1 MCFNIGVVI
10 GPIMG
15 GFAADPIH
23 SFPGLFGENSVFGGE
38 QGVGWMAKWP
48 YALPQLVSSFFI
60 LMSAFAVIMGLDETH
75 PARRDKPD
83 YGRKLGRYLSG
94 SVLRR
99 KPQHRYTSL
108 DGQEGAWRDASIDL
122 EEDPRPP
129 SQPAPD
135 MPAPTTPPDNRFEH
149 PQPPPNTSPQPK
161 DPPKPKIFTTNVL
174 LTLATHFVVALHV
187 SAFNALI
194 FILLP
199 APRSQNSPATT
210 TLFRF
215 TGGLGLPTA
224 KVGLATAIIGIIGF
238 PLQILAYPPLSAR
251 LGTLRTFRAFLPFSA
266 LAYAALP
273 YLVLIPDSSGGG
285 GRAAMWAC
293 LTLVLAAQV
302 SSRTFSL
309 PSMIIL
315 VNNSAPDPR
324 VLGTIHGVAQSTSSG
339 ARTLGPIVGGWLLG
353 LGLQGNCVGG
363 VWWGM
368 AGLVVVNWG
377 LLWLIREG

>member
-1 MCFNIGVVI
+1 MPMCFNIGVVI

-194 FILLP
+194 FILLCAALPKLTSHDHPLPLHGRPGPADRQSRPRHRHHRHHRLPPADPGLP
-199 APRSQNSPATT
+199 APVRPARHAPHFPRLPPVFRPRLRRPAIPGPDPGLLWRRRAGRHVDVPHARAGSAGVVSHVQPAQHDHPGQQLGAGSPGARHDPRGRAEHV
-210 TLFRF
+210 LGRADAGADCGWVVAWVGVAGKLRGWGVVGD
-215 TGGLGLPTA
+215 GGPGGGELGL
-224 KVGLATAIIGIIGF
+224 
-238 PLQILAYPPLSAR
+238 
-251 LGTLRTFRAFLPFSA
+251 A
-266 LAYAALP
+266 LAY
-273 YLVLIPDSSGGG
+273 
-285 GRAAMWAC
+285 
-293 LTLVLAAQV
+293 
-302 SSRTFSL
+302 
-309 PSMIIL
+309 
-315 VNNSAPDPR
+315 
-324 VLGTIHGVAQSTSSG
+324 
-339 ARTLGPIVGGWLLG
+339 
-353 LGLQGNCVGG
+353 
-363 VWWGM
+363 
-368 AGLVVVNWG
+368 
-377 LLWLIREG
+377 